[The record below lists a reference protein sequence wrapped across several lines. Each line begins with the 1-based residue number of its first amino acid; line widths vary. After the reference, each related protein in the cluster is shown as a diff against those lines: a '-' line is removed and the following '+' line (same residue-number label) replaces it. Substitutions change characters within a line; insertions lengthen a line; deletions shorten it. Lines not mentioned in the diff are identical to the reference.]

1 MLFTFLYELTAE
13 TPDMRATLYRTE
25 LIKVFFT
32 VLHFYILSM
41 IFSNWLQTLRK
52 FIIGIFKLQERLRNK
67 TTINTALIKQPVIS
81 ESSGKATLSLDK
93 KKQLKRFTLS
103 KFTLSDTYDLFLN
116 QFDQYVLEEC
126 QHFLRDPQ
134 FMQVMREI

>member
-52 FIIGIFKLQERLRNK
+52 FIIGIFK
-67 TTINTALIKQPVIS
+67 
-81 ESSGKATLSLDK
+81 
-93 KKQLKRFTLS
+93 
-103 KFTLSDTYDLFLN
+103 
-116 QFDQYVLEEC
+116 
-126 QHFLRDPQ
+126 
-134 FMQVMREI
+134 